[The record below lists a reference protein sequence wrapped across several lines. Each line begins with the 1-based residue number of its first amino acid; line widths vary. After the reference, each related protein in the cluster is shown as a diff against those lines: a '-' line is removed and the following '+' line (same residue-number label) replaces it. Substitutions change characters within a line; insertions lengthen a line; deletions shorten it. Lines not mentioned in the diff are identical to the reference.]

1 MTARPSST
9 KIRRICFDDN
19 KREDENGRVYMICHI
34 CNGPIWPSK
43 GDAWEAEHVMRRCL
57 SNDDSA
63 ANLRPAHVKCHKVKT
78 AADVSENAKGK
89 RVSDKVLGIERKS
102 GWRRPP
108 GKFNW
113 RSGRYET

>member
-1 MTARPSST
+1 MTDKRPSSAKLRRVCFEAH
-9 KIRRICFDDN
+9 KI
-19 KREDENGRVYMICHI
+19 EGPHGLHLICHI
-34 CNGPIWPSK
+34 CGGVIWPAK
-43 GDAWEAEHVMRRCL
+43 DAWEAEHVLRRCL
-57 SNDDSA
+57 SGDDSA
-63 ANLRPAHVKCHKVKT
+63 ANLKPAHVKCHKVKT

-102 GWRRPP
+102 GWRRSP